1 MMRVHKLRRR
11 PQHFLRFSGLS
22 IEQFDRLMR
31 QIKPTL
37 ADFHHHRLAR
47 PDRQRALGGGA
58 QFHLSAEDQLL
69 LALCWARLYLTNELL
84 GYLFGLDAS
93 NISRNR
99 RWLWPLLSEH
109 LPVPAQPRREL
120 AGRAPEQ
127 PPKRRKRIGT
137 LEELFGQYP
146 ELREVIVDA
155 TEQPVQRPQ
164 KKRTQKKH
172 YSRKKKRHTRKTQ
185 LTTLPNGMIAQ
196 VSRSVPGS
204 VHDYKLFHRSGVDRA
219 LPAEYGWRVDKGYQ
233 GIKRGYAHRSVQL
246 PQRASKL
253 HPLSSAQKRENR
265 RLARERVAV
274 EHTIGRIKKYRVIGQ
289 TYRHRLTEY
298 DPVMR
303 VVCGLVNLRTQ
314 DRLTATA

>member
-11 PQHFLRFSGLS
+11 PQHFLRLSGLS
-22 IEQFDRLMR
+22 VEQFDRLLR
-31 QIKPTL
+31 QLKPML
-37 ADFHHHRLAR
+37 PDFHQQRLER
-47 PDRQRALGGGA
+47 PNRQRSVGGGA
-58 QFHLSAEDQLL
+58 QFRLSAEDQLL
-69 LALCWARLYLTNELL
+69 LALCWARLYLSNELL
-84 GYLFGLDAS
+84 GYLFGLDSS

-99 RWLWPLLSEH
+99 RLLWPLLIEH
-109 LPVPAQPRREL
+109 LPVPVQPRREL
-120 AGRAPEQ
+120 AGRAPSE
-127 PPKRRKRIGT
+127 PPKRRKKIGT
-137 LEELFGQYP
+137 LEELFEHYP
-146 ELREVIVDA
+146 ELKEVIVDA
-155 TEQPVQRPQ
+155 TEQAVQRPS

-185 LTTLPNGMIAQ
+185 LTTLPNGMILQ
-196 VSRSVPGS
+196 VSLSVAGS
-204 VHDYKLFHRSGVDRA
+204 VHDYKLFHRSGVDRV
-219 LPAEYGWRVDKGYQ
+219 LPSAYGLRVDKGYQ
-233 GIKRGYAHRSVQL
+233 GIRRGYGHRSVQI

-253 HPLSSAQKRENR
+253 HPLTAAQKRENR

-274 EHTIGRIKKYRVIGQ
+274 EHTIGCIKKYAVIGQ

>member
-1 MMRVHKLRRR
+1 MRVHKLRRR
-11 PQHFLRFSGLS
+11 PQHFLRFSGLNV
-22 IEQFDRLMR
+22 EQFDRLLR

-37 ADFHHHRLAR
+37 ADFHLHRLAR
-47 PDRQRALGGGA
+47 PDRQRVLGGGA
-58 QFHLSAEDQLL
+58 QFRLSSEDQLL

-99 RWLWPLLSEH
+99 RLLWPLLSAH
-109 LPVPAQPRREL
+109 LPVPVQPRRQL
-120 AGRAPEQ
+120 AGHAPEQ

-137 LEELFGQYP
+137 LEELFEQYP
-146 ELREVIVDA
+146 DLREVIVDA
-155 TEQPVQRPQ
+155 TEQPVQRPT

-185 LTTLPNGMIAQ
+185 ITALPNGMIAH

-204 VHDYKLFHRSGVDRA
+204 VHDYKLFHRSGIDRT
-219 LPAEYGWRVDKGYQ
+219 LPAEYGLRVDKGYQ
-233 GIKRGYAHRSVQL
+233 GIKRGYGQRSVQI

-253 HPLSSAQKRENR
+253 HPLTSAQKRENQ
-265 RLARERVAV
+265 RLARERVAI
-274 EHTIGRIKKYRVIGQ
+274 EHTIGRVKKYRVIGQ

-314 DRLTATA
+314 DRLTATV